1 MALPCARQALNRGWY
16 ESVRSVLFN
25 YDVALVFLTDSIIPS
40 SLIKWKRAPIN
51 VLRVAEGKQTFVTLL
66 VPISGL
72 GSITHRFP
80 GQSSSVRMCSKFSE
94 LSGGD
99 HRLLR
104 VTCKTPLL
112 AACTMIVHEK
122 YRFLTIIQIDL
133 APQQTPSGRSMS

>member
-1 MALPCARQALNRGWY
+1 MEESADKRFEGCRRQADFR
-16 ESVRSVLFN
+16 
-25 YDVALVFLTDSIIPS
+25 DVAPVCFYPHVVVAPSNASMSAIEWNGKGSIVHAHQSIRLYLSSYHSAVF
-40 SLIKWKRAPIN
+40 
-51 VLRVAEGKQTFVTLL
+51 
-66 VPISGL
+66 

-104 VTCKTPLL
+104 VACKTPLL
-112 AACTMIVHEK
+112 AACTMFVHEK
-122 YRFLTIIQIDL
+122 HRFLTIIQIDL